1 MRLLPSSHVLV
12 VIGVTAL
19 TVTGL
24 TIISSMTRA
33 GTPGREKDACYY
45 IYDPCSDK
53 DSSSVLCQVEFRKV
67 SCDDPR
73 CTIGNCKKSG
83 SDGAAPPPQPPP
95 PENPPPVPVPS
106 PSPSPSAPPPVVL
119 PPDGSREPPVLSPP
133 PATKPPSRDQGK
145 KEERAPEPSRDSLPG
160 TVESL
165 GCFAPDGTW
174 TTDRRKCDRDQR
186 SHLMPG
192 LERGSEKPSE
202 TLSSADETRTIT
214 ILEEKFVGDA
224 TKEERRR
231 ELLDIASSALQRMKV
246 VAGDTQLSQNTQE
259 YVKQTVEWLTT
270 IINDYSFTERTLK
283 DLTDTANAVRDT
295 LAAAQTLIVN
305 DKGGERD
312 GLSASARMQT
322 IVATMEDMLTKVP
335 QALAIYDREK
345 IAVPSDVRIALN
357 EATALFG
364 EVKIAC
370 REKRDSCSR
379 MREVF
384 TVFERV
390 SQPMVSA
397 LYASGKEGA
406 IKEVE
411 AILGGSATSSA
422 PQTPPPPPGMHQING
437 VADCEKLHSQGLMS
451 DADLEKCKA
460 IFGR

>member
-1 MRLLPSSHVLV
+1 
-12 VIGVTAL
+12 
-19 TVTGL
+19 
-24 TIISSMTRA
+24 
-33 GTPGREKDACYY
+33 
-45 IYDPCSDK
+45 
-53 DSSSVLCQVEFRKV
+53 
-67 SCDDPR
+67 
-73 CTIGNCKKSG
+73 
-83 SDGAAPPPQPPP
+83 
-95 PENPPPVPVPS
+95 
-106 PSPSPSAPPPVVL
+106 
-119 PPDGSREPPVLSPP
+119 
-133 PATKPPSRDQGK
+133 
-145 KEERAPEPSRDSLPG
+145 
-160 TVESL
+160 
-165 GCFAPDGTW
+165 
-174 TTDRRKCDRDQR
+174 
-186 SHLMPG
+186 MPG